1 MRNGGMTMKLFLAI
15 CAAVLAAG
23 CASVPMQKA
32 ENDTIM
38 VCDYERMARLE
49 RAAIQ
54 ERAQLHWVNCPL
66 IRRDRLKAGS

>member
-1 MRNGGMTMKLFLAI
+1 
-15 CAAVLAAG
+15 
-23 CASVPMQKA
+23 MQKA
-32 ENDTIM
+32 ESDTIM

-54 ERAQLHWVNCPL
+54 ERAQLHWVNCAL